1 MSAEKEAFYE
11 KYAQAAI
18 DQQIKYGI
26 PASVTLS
33 QMAIKAAWEPIHSA
47 RSTTTFSV

>member
-1 MSAEKEAFYE
+1 MSAVKEAFYE

-26 PASVTLS
+26 PASVTLAQDINMEVLIVWS
-33 QMAIKAAWEPIHSA
+33 LLLKGL
-47 RSTTTFSV
+47 